1 MNINQ
6 TLEYLR
12 DQLHWPIPEDDE
24 LDNLTF
30 EYDADELGLKP
41 NQAQK
46 LDDSKIL
53 QLRPLPDAPTLFGI
67 FLIQFSQANLPIV
80 LLRRILNALV
90 IKKRQSEEPRRW
102 NLADLLFISTFPP
115 DEKQPTPQPDNPNLL
130 FAHFHQN
137 PSANETPTLHVLGW
151 NGDDTKLKTAYIKE
165 ALATHLQWPDNP
177 ADTNHWRQQWT
188 KPFQH
193 KPGFVIRTA
202 KQLAEKLAEL
212 AKNVRDAILALME
225 SESEKGKLRKLHQA
239 FQTALIQ
246 DLTPKDF
253 ADAYAQTIAYGLLT
267 IAIAKPD
274 KTDALSQDQLHD
286 LAPVANPFLRQMLTK
301 FLHANGKSGKLNF
314 DELGVQN
321 IIDLL
326 RSPQTDLQSVL
337 RDFGRRKQDPALHF
351 YEDFLRYYDPKTKF
365 QRGVFYTPQ
374 PVVKYIVRNL
384 HESLQNDF
392 NLPDG
397 LASNITWREMI
408 AQNPKIQ
415 LPSPAKPDE
424 HFVQILDPATGT
436 ATFLV
441 TVIDWIY
448 NHLTQKWTAEG
459 KTKEQQKHNWQKY
472 VPQHLL
478 PRIYGYEI
486 MMAPYAVAHMKIS
499 LKLQETGYQFPSQTD
514 ESHRVRIYLTNALEP
529 HQKQLNLPD
538 FEPLAKEAQAV
549 NEVKKSKRFAIL
561 LGNPPYAVKS
571 QNKGEWITRQIRENY
586 YPNDEIKERK
596 LTLSDDY
603 VKFIRFS
610 QYTLSLTGIGIL
622 GCITNHGFLDNI
634 TFRRMRQSLMETFAK
649 ISVLDLHGNVRKKE
663 TAPDGSKDE
672 NVFDIMQ
679 GVAITIASKH
689 HGIQPAIQHAELYGL
704 RQSKETQLDKPQNPT
719 HSKPAP
725 SKPFQLFVSK
735 DEKLREEY
743 ETFWSVKDVFP
754 LNSTCVMTRKDKIA
768 IQKSKEKLW
777 QVIQDFARLPENE
790 VRLKYDLGK
799 DSVNWKVKWAQK
811 DVIESGLSKNKI
823 KRILYRPFDTRWI
836 YYTTQSSGFLSR
848 PLYEVMRHM
857 IGGENLGLTMVRS
870 VSAKTW
876 QHCFVA
882 DGLAEAGCITDSG
895 SLFPLYLYPGKSL
908 SSSMIDSQRRPNF
921 SLRFLAALSNALGLP
936 QSDESDNHLPSG
948 ISAED
953 IFGYIYA
960 VLHSP
965 EYRRRY
971 RDFLRID
978 FPRIPLP
985 KSLKLFRQL
994 AKLGNELVSYHLMK
1008 HPKLQS
1014 MDVRHFGN
1022 SQVVKVGWTKDNGGT
1037 VWLDG
1042 KGNRNNFQ
1050 RGTSGF
1056 AHVPEEVWKHH
1067 IGGYQVCEKWLKD
1080 RIPKKGQPPR
1090 NLSDDEILHYR
1101 RIVSTISATI
1111 RLMREVDQVIHSHGN
1126 FPTAFPPPKET

>member
-12 DQLHWPIPEDDE
+12 NQLHWPIPELSPED
-24 LDNLTF
+24 LTF

-41 NQAQK
+41 DQAQK

-53 QLRPLPDAPTLFGI
+53 QLRPLPDEPTLFGI
-67 FLIQFSQANLPIV
+67 FLIQFNQANLPIV

-102 NLADLLFISTFPP
+102 NTTDLLFISTFPP
-115 DEKQPTPQPDNPNLL
+115 DEKQPTPQPDTPNIL

-137 PSANETPTLHVLGW
+137 PKNNETPTLHVLGW

-165 ALATHLQWPDNP
+165 ALATYLQWPDNP

-193 KPGFVIRTA
+193 KPRHVIKTA

-212 AKNVRDAILALME
+212 AKNVRDAILALIDC
-225 SESEKGKLRKLHQA
+225 ESEKGKLRQLHQA
-239 FQTALIQ
+239 FQTALIH
-246 DLTPKDF
+246 DLTQKDF

-267 IAIAKPD
+267 IAITKPD
-274 KTDALSQDQLHD
+274 KTNALTQDQLHN
-286 LAPVANPFLRQMLTK
+286 LAPIANPFLRQMLTA

-326 RSPQTDLQSVL
+326 QSKQTDLQAVL

-365 QRGVFYTPQ
+365 QRGVFYTPK
-374 PVVKYIVRNL
+374 PVVHYIVRNI
-384 HESLQNDF
+384 HQTLQTEF

-397 LASNITWREMI
+397 LASTITWAEMI
-408 AQNPKIQ
+408 AQNPKIK
-415 LPSPAKPDE
+415 LPPTTKPDE

-436 ATFLV
+436 GTFLV
-441 TVIDWIY
+441 GVIDWIY
-448 NHLTQKWTAEG
+448 NHLTQKWKAEG
-459 KTKEQQKHNWQKY
+459 KTESERKDAWQSY

-499 LKLQETGYQFPSQTD
+499 LKLQETGYQFTGQ
-514 ESHRVRIYLTNALEP
+514 EGRVHIYLTNALEP
-529 HQKQLNLPD
+529 AMEQFKLPD
-538 FEPLAKEAQAV
+538 FEPLAKEALAV
-549 NEVKKSKRFAIL
+549 NEIKKNSRFTVL

-596 LTLSDDY
+596 ITLTDDY
-603 VKFIRFS
+603 VKFLRFS
-610 QYTLSLTGIGIL
+610 QYTLSLVGIGLI
-622 GCITNHGFLDNI
+622 GHITNHAWIDNP
-634 TFRRMRQSLMETFAK
+634 TFRRMRKSLMETFSSIK
-649 ISVLDLHGNVRKKE
+649 VLDLHGNSRIKE

-672 NVFDIMQ
+672 NVFDIQQ
-679 GVAITIASKH
+679 GVAITIGDISFAPGKS
-689 HGIQPAIQHAELYGL
+689 IQHAHLYGL
-704 RQSKETQLDKPQNPT
+704 RRFKETSLEEQENPT
-719 HSKPAP
+719 HSKP
-725 SKPFQLFVSK
+725 KPTKPYHLLVPQN
-735 DEKLREEY
+735 EAINEY
-743 ETFWSVKDVFP
+743 EEGWKVTDIFP
-754 LNSTCVMTRKDKIA
+754 VNSSAIMTNRNALTIHE
-768 IQKSKEKLW
+768 SKEKLLE
-777 QVIQDFARLPENE
+777 VVQDFASLTEEDVKR
-790 VRLKYDLGK
+790 KYSVK
-799 DSVNWKVKWAQK
+799 DARDWKVELAQQDLRDSGPSK
-811 DVIESGLSKNKI
+811 DYIYP
-823 KRILYRPFDTRWI
+823 ILFRPFDSRYT
-836 YYTTQSSGFLSR
+836 YYTGRTLGFICWPR
-848 PLYEVMRHM
+848 PEVMHHM
-857 IGGENLGLTMVRS
+857 IGGNNVALIACRQFAGRKFFTANCTNRITE
-870 VSAKTW
+870 VSSQPYAP
-876 QHCFVA
+876 
-882 DGLAEAGCITDSG
+882 LN
-895 SLFPLYLYPGKSL
+895 LFPLYLYPGKSL
-908 SSSMIDSQRRPNF
+908 SSSMVDAQRRPNF
-921 SLRFLAALSNALGLP
+921 SESFLKALSNAMGLE
-936 QSDESDNHLPSG
+936 QSDESDESDNHLPSG
-948 ISAED
+948 VSAEE

-994 AKLGNELVSYHLMK
+994 AKLGQELVSYHLMS

-1014 MDVRHFGN
+1014 IWDVQHFGN
-1022 SQVVKVGWTKDNGGT
+1022 SQVVKVGWTKENGGA

-1042 KGNRNNFQ
+1042 QGNRNNFQ

-1056 AHVPEEVWKHH
+1056 APVPEEVWKHH

-1090 NLSDDEILHYR
+1090 ILSDADILHYR
-1101 RIVSTISATI
+1101 RIITAISSTIH
-1111 RLMREVDQVIHSHGN
+1111 LMSEVDQTIHSHGA
-1126 FPTAFPPPKET
+1126 FPTAFLPPKET